1 MKKIEAII
9 KPFKLDDV
17 KEALTGIGVIG
28 MTVSEVRGFGRQKG
42 HTELYRGGEYTV
54 DFLPKIKVE
63 VVVPDHFVEKV
74 ADVVAAAAKTGN
86 IGDGKIF
93 VTPVETAIRI
103 RTGERDQS
111 ALYAPPRKETLVKR
125 LSLAALTFLVLG
137 ATASVAVAQQPTAPP
152 TAPAPGAPTIGTPVP
167 AAAAPAPASKID
179 KGDTAWMLTSS
190 ALVLLMTAPGL
201 ALFYGGM
208 VRQKNALATLMQSFI
223 IMAIISIQWVLWGY
237 SLAFGPDRGGIIGG
251 LEWVGLRGVGQEPF
265 DAYSKTIPHQAF
277 MLFQMM
283 FAIITPALITGAFA
297 ERKKFSAFLLFTV
310 LWATVVYDPLAH
322 WVWGDGGWLKK
333 FGALDFAGG
342 TVVHIS
348 SGVSALVCAI
358 VLGKRRGY
366 GHQPMQPHNLPMT
379 VMGAGLLWFG
389 WFGFN
394 AGSALEANG
403 LAVSAF
409 LATNTG
415 AAAAAL
421 GWMFTEWMTRGKPTV
436 LGAASGAVAGLVAI
450 TPASGYVGPVSSI
463 IIGAIAGGLCYAACN
478 FKSKL
483 GYDDSLDVVGV
494 HGVGGTWG
502 AIATGLFASKA
513 VNEAG
518 GDGLFFG
525 NPGQLW
531 TQIVAIAATFA
542 LAIVATYV
550 ILKVVDALVGLR
562 VSDEDEMAGL
572 DLSQHSETAYS
583 MGGGQYGEFSST
595 TGAFA
600 ETMRAAEAKPRTAH

>member
-1 MKKIEAII
+1 MK
-9 KPFKLDDV
+9 
-17 KEALTGIGVIG
+17 G
-28 MTVSEVRGFGRQKG
+28 
-42 HTELYRGGEYTV
+42 
-54 DFLPKIKVE
+54 
-63 VVVPDHFVEKV
+63 
-74 ADVVAAAAKTGN
+74 
-86 IGDGKIF
+86 
-93 VTPVETAIRI
+93 
-103 RTGERDQS
+103 
-111 ALYAPPRKETLVKR
+111 
-125 LSLAALTFLVLG
+125 LSLAVLTLLVL
-137 ATASVAVAQQPTAPP
+137 AVAASAAVAQQAAPPPGAAAP
-152 TAPAPGAPTIGTPVP
+152 TAPAP
-167 AAAAPAPASKID
+167 PAPVSKID

-223 IMAIISIQWVLWGY
+223 ILAVISLQWVLWGY

-251 LEWVGLRGVGQEPF
+251 LDWIGLRGVGPEPF
-265 DAYSKTIPHQAF
+265 DAYAKTIPHQAF

-310 LWATVVYDPLAH
+310 LWATFVYDPLAH
-322 WVWGDGGWLKK
+322 WVWGDGGWLRKM
-333 FGALDFAGG
+333 GALDFAGG

-348 SGVSALVCAI
+348 SGVSALICAI

-409 LATNTG
+409 LATNTA

-450 TPASGYVGPVSSI
+450 TPASGFVGPLSSI
-463 IIGAIAGGLCYAACN
+463 VIGAVAGALCYTACN
-478 FKSKL
+478 FKSRL

-502 AIATGLFASKA
+502 ALGTGLFASKA
-513 VNEAG
+513 INDAG
-518 GDGLFFG
+518 ADGLFFG

-531 TQIVAIAATFA
+531 TQGVAV
-542 LAIVATYV
+542 VATMV
-550 ILKVVDALVGLR
+550 LAVVMTWIVLKVVDVIVGLR
-562 VSDEDEMAGL
+562 VSEEDEVAGL
-572 DLSQHSETAYS
+572 DLSQHSETAYAL
-583 MGGGQYGEFSST
+583 GGGQYGEFSSA

-600 ETMRAAEAKPRTAH
+600 DAMRAAETKPRPALH